1 MRPSTGNRLMYY
13 VMYNVLLVLS
23 FPIIIGLLLTKKR
36 SQRGLWCRLGAV
48 PVELRNLQKP
58 VIWIHAVSLGEVA
71 TIVPLLQAMKQ
82 RYPQWPLVVSTVTE
96 TGREVVIKRLAGV
109 AVHCYAP
116 VDFWWAVNRYIRILQ
131 PRLFI
136 LVESEFWPN
145 LLKNLQRHRVPVC
158 LVNGRI
164 SSRSFARYRWAT
176 GIMKQVLSCLD
187 LALMQSEHD
196 AERIGRL
203 GAEPTAIHV
212 TGNMKFDQGLEQG
225 QAADAHVSFRALF
238 ACQGAEVLIV
248 AGSTHP
254 QEEEYIL
261 DAYRMV
267 IAQHPQAVLVMAPR
281 HIERAAA
288 LEQVIQ
294 QHGFACVRRSRLG
307 QNAGDQ
313 TFQKGPRVIVL
324 DTRGELAFVYRE
336 AWVTFVG
343 GTLVPVGGHNL
354 LEPAQWGRPVLFGPH
369 VDHCRDI
376 AARLLGAGG
385 GLQIQNQENLAF
397 QLIRLIAHPSAAE
410 EMGQRALEMV
420 RTHRGVVTRN
430 LQWIEQFLDKDH
442 SAIFSLSAKGSSARK
457 SQEVLR

>member
-1 MRPSTGNRLMYY
+1 MYY
-13 VMYNVLLVLS
+13 VIYNVLLVLA

-82 RYPQWPLVVSTVTE
+82 QYPQWPLVVSTVTE
-96 TGREVVIKRLAGV
+96 TGREVVINRLEGV

-116 VDFWWAVNRYIRILQ
+116 VDFWWAVDRYIRILQ

-145 LLKNLQRHRVPVC
+145 LLKNLQWHRVPIC

-164 SSRSFARYRWAT
+164 SSRSFARYRWVSGMMT
-176 GIMKQVLSCLD
+176 QVLSCLD

-196 AERIGRL
+196 AERIGHL
-203 GAEPTAIHV
+203 GVKPNAIHV
-212 TGNMKFDQGLEQG
+212 TGNMKVDQGLEQG
-225 QAADAHVSFRALF
+225 QAVNAHTPVSFRALF
-238 ACQGAEVLIV
+238 TSHAGEVMIV

-254 QEEEYIL
+254 QEEECIL
-261 DAYRMV
+261 DAYRQV

-281 HIERAAA
+281 HIERVAK
-288 LEQVIQ
+288 LEQVIRQ
-294 QHGFACVRRSRLG
+294 YGFSCIRRSHLV
-307 QNAGDQ
+307 QDAGDRAVSH
-313 TFQKGPRVIVL
+313 GPRVIVL

-336 AWVTFVG
+336 ACVTFVG

-354 LEPAQWGRPVLFGPH
+354 LEPAQWGRPVLFGPY

-376 AARLLGAGG
+376 AGRLLGAGG
-385 GLQIQNQENLAF
+385 GIQIKNQGDLTF
-397 QLIRLIAHPSAAE
+397 QLVRLIAHPSEAE

-420 RTHRGVVTRN
+420 RAHRGVVTRN
-430 LQWIEQFLDKDH
+430 LQWINQLLEKDN
-442 SAIFSLSAKGSSARK
+442 SALFSLSAKESSSHK

>member
-1 MRPSTGNRLMYY
+1 MRPSTRDQLMYY
-13 VMYNVLLVLS
+13 VMYNVLLVLA
-23 FPIIIGLLLTKKR
+23 FPIVIGLLLTKKR

-71 TIVPLLQAMKQ
+71 TIVPLLQAMKE

-96 TGREVVIKRLAGV
+96 TGREVVIKRLDGV

-116 VDFWWAVNRYIRILQ
+116 VDVWWAVNRYIRILQ

-145 LLKNLQRHRVPVC
+145 LLKNLQRHRVPIC

-164 SSRSFARYRWAT
+164 SSRSFARYCWVR
-176 GIMKQVLSCLD
+176 GMMKQVLSCLD

-203 GAEPTAIHV
+203 GAVPNAIHV

-225 QAADAHVSFRALF
+225 QSADAPVSFRALF
-238 ACQGAEVLIV
+238 TCQAAELLIV

-254 QEEEYIL
+254 QEEECLL
-261 DAYRMV
+261 DAYRQV

-281 HIERAAA
+281 HIERVAK

-294 QHGFACVRRSRLG
+294 QYGFPCVRRSRLG
-307 QNAGDQ
+307 QNIGDRAVSR
-313 TFQKGPRVIVL
+313 GPRVIVL

-376 AARLLGAGG
+376 AGQLLGAGG
-385 GLQIQNQENLAF
+385 GLQIQNQEDLAS
-397 QLIRLIAHPSAAE
+397 QLLRLIAHPSAVE

-430 LQWIEQFLDKDH
+430 LQWINQLLDKDN
-442 SAIFSLSAKGSSARK
+442 SAFFSLSAKGSSSRK

>member
-1 MRPSTGNRLMYY
+1 MYY
-13 VMYNVLLVLS
+13 VMYNVLLVLA

-48 PVELRNLQKP
+48 PLELRNLQKP

-82 RYPQWPLVVSTVTE
+82 QYPQWPLVVSTVTE
-96 TGREVVIKRLAGV
+96 TGREVVIKRLEGV

-116 VDFWWAVNRYIRILQ
+116 VDYLWAIDRYIRILQ

-145 LLKNLQRHRVPVC
+145 LLIRLQRHQVPIC

-164 SSRSFARYRWAT
+164 SSRSFARYRW
-176 GIMKQVLSCLD
+176 IKSMMNEVLTCLD

-196 AERIGRL
+196 AERIGYL
-203 GAEPTAIHV
+203 GVNPNVIRV
-212 TGNMKFDQGLEQG
+212 TGNMKFDQGLEKG
-225 QAADAHVSFRALF
+225 QSADAHISFRSLF
-238 ACQGAEVLIV
+238 TCHAAEMLIV

-254 QEEEYIL
+254 QEEECL
-261 DAYRMV
+261 LGAYQKV
-267 IAQHPQAVLVMAPR
+267 VVQHPQAVLVMAPR
-281 HIERAAA
+281 HIERVAK
-288 LEQVIQ
+288 LEQVIRQ
-294 QHGFACVRRSRLG
+294 YGLSCVRRSRLG
-307 QNAGDQ
+307 QNIGERVVSR
-313 TFQKGPRVIVL
+313 GPRVIVL

-336 AWVTFVG
+336 ACVTFVG

-376 AARLLGAGG
+376 AGRLLEVGG
-385 GLQIQNQENLAF
+385 GIQIQNQEDLAS
-397 QLIRLIAHPSAAE
+397 QLIRLIQDPSEAE
-410 EMGQRALEMV
+410 AIGQRALEMV
-420 RTHRGVVTRN
+420 RTHRGVIARN
-430 LQWIEQFLDKDH
+430 LQWIDQLLNRKN
-442 SAIFSLSAKGSSARK
+442 SASLSSSTNGISSCT
-457 SQEVLR
+457 SQKVLR

>member
-1 MRPSTGNRLMYY
+1 
-13 VMYNVLLVLS
+13 
-23 FPIIIGLLLTKKR
+23 
-36 SQRGLWCRLGAV
+36 
-48 PVELRNLQKP
+48 
-58 VIWIHAVSLGEVA
+58 
-71 TIVPLLQAMKQ
+71 
-82 RYPQWPLVVSTVTE
+82 
-96 TGREVVIKRLAGV
+96 
-109 AVHCYAP
+109 
-116 VDFWWAVNRYIRILQ
+116 
-131 PRLFI
+131 
-136 LVESEFWPN
+136 
-145 LLKNLQRHRVPVC
+145 
-158 LVNGRI
+158 
-164 SSRSFARYRWAT
+164 
-176 GIMKQVLSCLD
+176 MKQVLSCLD

-203 GAEPTAIHV
+203 GTEPNAIHV
-212 TGNMKFDQGLEQG
+212 TGNMKFDQGLEERKS
-225 QAADAHVSFRALF
+225 ADAHVSFRALF
-238 ACQGAEVLIV
+238 ACQAAEVLIV

-254 QEEEYIL
+254 QEEECVL
-261 DAYRMV
+261 DAYRQV

-294 QHGFACVRRSRLG
+294 QYGFACVRRSRLE
-307 QNAGDQ
+307 QNIGDRAVSR
-313 TFQKGPRVIVL
+313 GPRVIVL

-376 AARLLGAGG
+376 AGRLLGAGG
-385 GLQIQNQENLAF
+385 GLQIQNQEDLGS

-430 LQWIEQFLDKDH
+430 LQWINQLLDKDN
-442 SAIFSLSAKGSSARK
+442 SAFLALSAKGSSSRK

>member
-1 MRPSTGNRLMYY
+1 MYY
-13 VMYNVLLVLS
+13 VMYNVLLVLA
-23 FPIIIGLLLTKKR
+23 FPVIIGLLLTKKR

-58 VIWIHAVSLGEVA
+58 IIWIHAVSLGEVA
-71 TIVPLLQAMKQ
+71 TIVPLLHAMKA

-96 TGREVVIKRLAGV
+96 TGREVVIKRLEGV

-116 VDFWWAVNRYIRILQ
+116 VDFWWAVDRYIRILQ

-145 LLKNLQRHRVPVC
+145 LLKNLEGHRVPIC

-164 SSRSFARYRWAT
+164 SSRSFARYRWVR
-176 GIMKQVLSCLD
+176 GMMKQVLSCLD

-196 AERIGRL
+196 AERIGHL
-203 GAEPTAIHV
+203 GVKPNAIHV
-212 TGNMKFDQGLEQG
+212 TGNMKFDQGLDQA
-225 QAADAHVSFRALF
+225 QAADGNVSFRALF
-238 ACQGAEVLIV
+238 GCQAAERLVV

-254 QEEEYIL
+254 QEEECLL
-261 DAYRMV
+261 DAYRQV
-267 IAQHPQAVLVMAPR
+267 IARHPQAVLVMAPR
-281 HIERAAA
+281 HIERVAK

-294 QHGFACVRRSRLG
+294 QYGFACVRRSRLE
-307 QNAGDQ
+307 QNVGDQ
-313 TFQKGPRVIVL
+313 ALQKGPRVIVL
-324 DTRGELAFVYRE
+324 DTRGELALVYRE

-376 AARLLGAGG
+376 AGRLLGAGG
-385 GLQIQNQENLAF
+385 GIQIQNQEDLAS
-397 QLIRLIAHPSAAE
+397 QLVRLIAHPSAAE

-430 LQWIEQFLDKDH
+430 LQWIDQLLNKDN
-442 SAIFSLSAKGSSARK
+442 STFFSLSAKGSSSRT

>member
-1 MRPSTGNRLMYY
+1 MYY
-13 VMYNVLLVLS
+13 VMYNVLLVLA

-71 TIVPLLQAMKQ
+71 TIVPLLHAMKE
-82 RYPQWPLVVSTVTE
+82 RYPHWPLVVSTVTE
-96 TGREVVIKRLAGV
+96 TGREVVIKRLDGV

-116 VDFWWAVNRYIRILQ
+116 VDFWWAVGRYIRILQ
-131 PRLFI
+131 PQLFI

-164 SSRSFARYRWAT
+164 SSRSFARYGWVR
-176 GIMKQVLSCLD
+176 GMMNQVLSCLD

-203 GAEPTAIHV
+203 GVKPDAIHV

-225 QAADAHVSFRALF
+225 QPADAHTHVSFRALF
-238 ACQGAEVLIV
+238 TCHAAEVLIV

-254 QEEEYIL
+254 QEEECLL
-261 DAYRMV
+261 DAYRRV
-267 IAQHPQAVLVMAPR
+267 VAQHPHAVLVMAPR
-281 HIERAAA
+281 HIERAAK

-294 QHGFACVRRSRLG
+294 QYGFTCVRRSRLG
-307 QNAGDQ
+307 QGVGAQAVSN
-313 TFQKGPRVIVL
+313 GPRVILL
-324 DTRGELAFVYRE
+324 DTRGELAVVYRE
-336 AWVTFVG
+336 ALVTFVG

-369 VDHCRDI
+369 VDHCRDS
-376 AARLLGAGG
+376 AGLLLEAGG
-385 GLQIQNQENLAF
+385 GIQIQNQDNLAS
-397 QLIRLIAHPSAAE
+397 QLIYLITHPSEAE
-410 EMGQRALEMV
+410 DIGRRALEMV
-420 RTHRGVVTRN
+420 QTQRGVITRN
-430 LQWIEQFLDKDH
+430 LQWIDQLLEKDNPA
-442 SAIFSLSAKGSSARK
+442 SFPLSVTGSSSTQ